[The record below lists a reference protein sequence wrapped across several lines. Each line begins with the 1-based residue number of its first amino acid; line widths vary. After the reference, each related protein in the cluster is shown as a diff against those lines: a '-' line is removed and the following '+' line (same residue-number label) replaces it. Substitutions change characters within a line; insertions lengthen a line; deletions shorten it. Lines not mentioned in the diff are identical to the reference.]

1 VKNGFCPPSPNS
13 LGDGCVNSAP
23 PSLCIIGSSDGLFMQ
38 PSAYSSIAIL
48 DRQPTVIDEGIA
60 QNSTPSF
67 VAPII

>member
-1 VKNGFCPPSPNS
+1 
-13 LGDGCVNSAP
+13 
-23 PSLCIIGSSDGLFMQ
+23 MQ
-38 PSAYSSIAIL
+38 PSDYSSIAIL